1 MAVVVGRL
9 SPINEAEQF
18 LYPVEC
24 KKNNAEESVKT
35 VQEGE
40 QVTMATSTSETQ
52 DFISD
57 ATLNFGSSDDDE
69 LRDIKAMQNLLR
81 LAKNFERR
89 VNMRGPNRV
98 FQEPLS
104 NLQKSSE
111 NLEDTVANH
120 FESDDNSEENS
131 SFGNNISHHA
141 QNDWPKSKFYFR
153 RLSSRQQWL
162 TQKSVAAVGAMQFF
176 KLTDASKI
184 KWSHSTNSRKQ
195 LQDALQGDFMMIKAD
210 ILLQGQG
217 TENQTNVPIMAH
229 PPNIYSDITFDEW
242 IDAVVLSG
250 KKGLELDFKS
260 IEAVEPTLM
269 LLAQRRAKLTIPV
282 WLNADV
288 LQGPDGPT
296 VTVTANRFLE
306 ICLKYFP
313 EATLS
318 LGFTTSKGQ
327 ANEEHRY
334 TFEHV
339 TQLHELCKGFQETV
353 IIPVRAAL
361 VKSSWGNFDW
371 LLHQSEKYSLK
382 IWSSTLDDVN
392 KEDMNTIYQMSEKH
406 RVYFDLP
413 DELMP
418 ESRG

>member
-9 SPINEAEQF
+9 SPINETGQF

-24 KKNNAEESVKT
+24 QKDNAEESVKT

-40 QVTMATSTSETQ
+40 QVTTDTSASETQ
-52 DFISD
+52 GFISD
-57 ATLNFGSSDDDE
+57 ATLNFGRSNEDE

-98 FQEPLS
+98 IQEPLNS
-104 NLQKSSE
+104 RQKSSE
-111 NLEDTVANH
+111 NLEETTTNSV
-120 FESDDNSEENS
+120 ESDDNSEENS
-131 SFGNNISHHA
+131 SFSNNISHA
-141 QNDWPKSKFYFR
+141 ENEWQKSKFYFR
-153 RLSSRQQWL
+153 RLASRQQWL
-162 TQKSVAAVGAMQFF
+162 TQKSATGVGAMQFF

-184 KWSHSTNSRKQ
+184 KWSHSTNSRKK
-195 LQDALQGDFMMIKAD
+195 LQDALQGEFMMIKAD

-260 IEAVEPTLM
+260 IEAVEPTL
-269 LLAQRRAKLTIPV
+269 LLLTQRRAKLTIPV

-288 LQGPDGPT
+288 LQGPDGPS

-306 ICLKYFP
+306 MCLKYFP

-318 LGFTTSKGQ
+318 LGFTTAKGQ
-327 ANEEHRY
+327 ANKENSY
-334 TFEHV
+334 TCEHV
-339 TQLHELCKGFQETV
+339 TQLHELCKGFQEPV
-353 IIPVRAAL
+353 IVPVRAAH

-371 LLHQSEKYSLK
+371 LLQQSDKYSLK
-382 IWSSTLDDVN
+382 IWSTTQDDVN
-392 KEDMNTIYQMSEKH
+392 KDDMYSIYQMSEKH